1 MALARFFDKAA
12 LAATDAIQGVGYSGL
27 RERMD
32 RELVALAFDHSCVN
46 TEGATIVEML
56 TSLLARLYP
65 RVAFVPLDAQSEQR
79 ADRCVALAR
88 AINPAISIENQSGA
102 TRTITVGGTPLQK
115 CTLYVG
121 SDGWTA
127 LASRDEPTGV
137 GRSANPFGAALAAC
151 VGAGCLFVDVFEDVV
166 PRGAERALRWRIL
179 DAAGFPSSV
188 ELHDAFLVGVGAV
201 GNSAAWSLARV
212 PNISGVLHVV
222 DPERVELS
230 NLQRYV
236 IPGDSDIGS
245 LKVDLA
251 ARALRSTALDVQRHA
266 HSWAHVV
273 EELQHR
279 IGLVA
284 VAVDSEGARRE
295 VQASLPRY
303 ILNAWTQPGD
313 LGVSRHEFVGND
325 ACLMC
330 LYLPSGAVP
339 SEDAQIAA
347 AIGLPEAVLEV
358 RQRLHANVP
367 LDRAFLSRIAAARGV
382 PTEGLIG
389 FEGRPLRDFYVEA
402 ICGGVLLRLGGSGRT
417 EARDAATPLAHQSA
431 AAGVL
436 LAAELVGKASG
447 LLKAPP
453 PVSTRYNVLRP
464 LTAPV
469 NVNAAKDG
477 TGKCICRDPDFVAAF
492 QAKHAS

>member
-1 MALARFFDKAA
+1 MALASFFEKAA
-12 LAATDAIQGVGYSGL
+12 LAATDAIQGLGYSSL

-32 RELVALAFDHSCVN
+32 HESVALAFDHSCVG
-46 TEGATIVEML
+46 TEGATTVELL
-56 TSLLARLYP
+56 TNLVARLYP
-65 RVAFVPLDAQSEQR
+65 RIAIVPLDAQSEQK
-79 ADRCVALAR
+79 ADGLVALAR
-88 AINPAISIENQSGA
+88 AINPAIAIENASGA
-102 TRTITVGGTPLQK
+102 TRTVVVGSTSLRTCTV
-115 CTLYVG
+115 YVG

-127 LASRDEPTGV
+127 LVSRDEPVGV

-151 VGAGCLFVDVFEDVV
+151 VGAGCLFADVFEDVV
-166 PRGAERALRWRIL
+166 PRGPERSLRWRIL
-179 DAAGFPSSV
+179 DAAAFPSSV
-188 ELHDAFLVGVGAV
+188 EFHDAFLVGVGAV
-201 GNSAAWSLARV
+201 GSSAAWSLAHV
-212 PNISGVLHVV
+212 PQISGVLHVV

-236 IPGDSDIGS
+236 IPADSDVGD

-251 ARALRSTALDVQRHA
+251 ARALRSTALDVRRHA
-266 HSWAHVV
+266 HSWAAVV
-273 EELQHR
+273 DGLQHR

-284 VAVDSEGARRE
+284 VAVDSERARRE

-347 AIGLPEAVLEV
+347 AIGLPEALIEV
-358 RQRLHANVP
+358 RQRLHANAP

-382 PTEGLIG
+382 STEGLIA
-389 FEGRPLRDFYVEA
+389 FEGRQLREFYVEA
-402 ICGGVLLRLGGSGRT
+402 VCGGVILRLGGTGGT
-417 EARDAATPLAHQSA
+417 ESRDAATPLAHQSA

-464 LTAPV
+464 LAAPV
-469 NVNAAKDG
+469 DVNAAKDG
-477 TGKCICRDPDFVAAF
+477 TGKCICRDPDFIAVF